1 MTGRVYQAEYVKLR
15 RLFYLIIDIFVQ
27 DEKYKSKF
35 IKMVE
40 EFDDNIERKRKIKYE
55 NQIFKMKE
63 TEKIRFEKFQENDN
77 FLDFS

>member
-1 MTGRVYQAEYVKLR
+1 MTGRVYQSEYVKLR
-15 RLFYLIIDIFVQ
+15 RLFYLILDIFVQ

-55 NQIFKMKE
+55 KQIFRMKE
-63 TEKIRFEKFQENDN
+63 TEKIKFEKFHKKNN